1 MEQTREIIVRLLSSM
16 GSRKEVEQYLKEFS
30 SVDSRK
36 FAIVKV
42 GGGTLRDELDEL
54 ASALTFLQRV
64 GLYPIV
70 IHGAGPQLNEALE
83 HAGIATKRI
92 DGMRITEKETLEVAR
107 RIFMRENLR
116 LVEALEDLGTRAR
129 PLTSGIFEATYMDQ
143 ENLGFVGDVSK
154 VHLDPIA
161 SAIRS
166 GNLPIL
172 APLGETKTGQIV
184 NINADVAARELAR
197 RIEPYKVVFLTPTGG
212 LLNAESQV
220 ISSINLSEEYD
231 DLMKQPWIEGGM
243 RLKLQEIKELL
254 DVLPLDS
261 SVSITASDQLARE
274 LFTHRGSGTL
284 VRRGERI
291 LTFDG
296 WEGIDRERL
305 TELLEHCFGKELVDG
320 YFDDLQPSKVFLTEN
335 YRATAI
341 VTEHGGVPYLDKFA
355 VTPRA
360 QGEGLGRS
368 VWVRMKEAC
377 PSLFWRSRSI
387 NPINGWYFQQ
397 SDGSYRHD
405 PWTVF
410 WYGVDGF
417 DEMRRCVDI
426 ALDLPATIQ

>member
-92 DGMRITEKETLEVAR
+92 DGMRITEEETLEVAR

-116 LVEALEDLGTRAR
+116 LVEALENLGTRAR
-129 PLTSGIFEATYMDQ
+129 PLTSGIFEASFMD
-143 ENLGFVGDVSK
+143 EEKLGFVGDVDR

-166 GNLPIL
+166 GTLPIL

-212 LLNAESQV
+212 LLDGDGAL
-220 ISSINLSEEYD
+220 IPSINLSEEFD
-231 DLMKQPWIEGGM
+231 HLMDQPWLQGGM
-243 RLKLQEIKELL
+243 RLKLQEIKDLL

-284 VRRGERI
+284 VRRGEQI
-291 LTFDG
+291 LSFDG

-305 TELLEHCFGKELVDG
+305 TDLLERCFQKKLVDG
-320 YFDDLQPSKVFLTEN
+320 YFESTNPTHIFLTEN

-341 VTEHGGVPYLDKFA
+341 ISEHDGVPYLDKFA
-355 VTPRA
+355 VTPKA

-368 VWVRMKEAC
+368 VWLRMKEAC
-377 PSLFWRSRSI
+377 PTLFWRSRSS
-387 NPINGWYFQQ
+387 NPINPWYFAQ

-410 WYGVDGF
+410 WYGIDDF
-417 DEMRRCVDI
+417 DSMKHCVEV

>member
-1 MEQTREIIVRLLSSM
+1 M

-83 HAGIATKRI
+83 HAGITTRRI

-116 LVEALEDLGTRAR
+116 LVEALENLGTRAR
-129 PLTSGIFEATYMDQ
+129 PLTSGIFEATFMDQ
-143 ENLGFVGDVSK
+143 DKLGFVGDVDK

-212 LLNAESQV
+212 LLDAEGQV
-220 ISSINLSEEYD
+220 ISSINLSEEFD
-231 DLMKQPWIEGGM
+231 GLIQQPWLQGGM
-243 RLKLQEIKELL
+243 RLKIQEIKDLL

-291 LTFDG
+291 LSFDG
-296 WEGIDRERL
+296 WDGIELDRL
-305 TELLEHCFGKELVDG
+305 TELLERCFGKKLVDG
-320 YFDDLQPSKVFLTEN
+320 YFDDLQPHKVFLTEN

-341 VTEHGGVPYLDKFA
+341 VSEHGGIPYLDKFA

-377 PSLFWRSRSI
+377 PSLFWRSRSL

-397 SDGSYRHD
+397 SDGSYRDD

-410 WYGVDGF
+410 WYGIDGF
-417 DEMRRCVDI
+417 EEMQRCVTI